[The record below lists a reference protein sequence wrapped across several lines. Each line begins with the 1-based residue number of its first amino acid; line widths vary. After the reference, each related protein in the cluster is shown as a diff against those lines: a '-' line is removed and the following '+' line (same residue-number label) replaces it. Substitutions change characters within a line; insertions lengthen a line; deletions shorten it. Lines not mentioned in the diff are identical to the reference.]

1 MNTGSA
7 ILIKEN
13 INTLN
18 NKRDIIVC
26 EFMVSI
32 SDSKKIEN
40 IIRTKKANK
49 KLNFV
54 VLLSNHF
61 LQICYLVL

>member
-1 MNTGSA
+1 MKNFRAWLMNTGFA
-7 ILIKEN
+7 ILIREN

-18 NKRDIIVC
+18 SRREIIVC

-49 KLNFV
+49 RLNFV
-54 VLLSNHF
+54 FFSP
-61 LQICYLVL
+61 